1 MKVSI
6 ITVCYNSAQTI
17 EDTLHSVD
25 GLLKLLNDEALRS
38 ELSRL
43 GMEWAASFSWERTAT
58 ETLAVIEKAAM
69 V

>member
-17 EDTLHSVD
+17 EDTLRSVD
-25 GLLKLLNDEALRS
+25 GLVKLLNDKALRS
-38 ELSRL
+38 QLSRL
-43 GMEWAASFSWERTAT
+43 GMERAASFSWERTAT
-58 ETLAVIEKAAM
+58 ESLAVIVKAAM